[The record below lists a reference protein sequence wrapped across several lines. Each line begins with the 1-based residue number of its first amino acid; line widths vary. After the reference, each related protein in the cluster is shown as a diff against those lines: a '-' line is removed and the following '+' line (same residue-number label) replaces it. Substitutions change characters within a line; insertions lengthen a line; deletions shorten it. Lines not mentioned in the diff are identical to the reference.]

1 MYNKTGMLSTAADM
15 ARMAHVTG
23 LRLVNGK
30 NRYEGRLEVLINSR
44 WGTVC
49 DDLFD
54 MNDAKVGR
62 I

>member
-1 MYNKTGMLSTAADM
+1 M
-15 ARMAHVTG
+15 ARMAHVQK

-30 NRYEGRLEVLINSR
+30 NQYEGRLEVMINSR

-54 MNDAKVGR
+54 MNDAKV
-62 I
+62 IA